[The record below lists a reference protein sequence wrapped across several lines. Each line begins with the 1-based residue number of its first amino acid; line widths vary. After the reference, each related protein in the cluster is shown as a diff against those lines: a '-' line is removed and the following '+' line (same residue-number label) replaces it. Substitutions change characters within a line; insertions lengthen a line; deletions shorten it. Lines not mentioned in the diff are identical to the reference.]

1 MGKSLDE
8 VKQDIS
14 QKYLGKSGIHGIG
27 IRRKANALS
36 IYTDAEPSPKQKA
49 VLEEIKKE
57 VAPFS
62 VITVEEDRADV
73 N

>member
-8 VKQDIS
+8 VKQNIS

-27 IRRKANALS
+27 IRRKTNALYV
-36 IYTDAEPSPKQKA
+36 YTDAEPSPKQKA

-62 VITVEEDRADV
+62 VITVEEERA
-73 N
+73 NIN